1 LGTLATR
8 IGGAFGILA
17 ALVMIPAFLVGSP
30 DVPRTADEA
39 RHYYDE
45 GAAFVTANGTV
56 PLLHIL
62 FGIVFVGALTSM
74 LIRATGPRAEI
85 YIALSGGIVFLTLTA
100 AGLAAE
106 VAYPAA
112 IVRFGDVTVTQFTQ
126 PLLAL
131 STWLYH
137 YSQLG
142 AAAMIL
148 SSSISIWRTGVLPK
162 WACTLGI
169 FGLLPLFHTW
179 LAVPAA
185 ISTLIW
191 IGLIGLVML
200 VAAKQTTPA
209 AVQLRTGEGAPGVIE

>member
-1 LGTLATR
+1 MGTLATR

-17 ALVMIPAFLVGSP
+17 VLMLIPAFL
-30 DVPRTADEA
+30 
-39 RHYYDE
+39 
-45 GAAFVTANGTV
+45 TANSLF
-56 PLLHIL
+56 PLLHVL

-85 YIALSGGIVFLTLTA
+85 YIALSGGVIWLALTA

-112 IVRFGDVTVTQFTQ
+112 VVRFGDVTVTEYTQ

-137 YSQLG
+137 YGELG

-162 WACTLGI
+162 WTSALGVLGI
-169 FGLLPLFHTW
+169 LPLLHTW
-179 LAVPAA
+179 IPLSAA
-185 ISTLIW
+185 IATLLW
-191 IGLIGLVML
+191 VGLIGLVML
-200 VAAKQTTPA
+200 VAAKQTAPA
-209 AVQLRTGEGAPGVIE
+209 AVALRAGAPEGAE